1 MEKFNTEANGYSKKE
16 VNQFVDHVLEET
28 RSIVDKFQKQKDEIE
43 RLEIELEYYKK
54 LENSIKD
61 ALIKAEETGENIKKS
76 AKEESMMITNEAKE
90 NASRIVNDALLR
102 AEKIETQRETLETNM
117 KIFKRKLKLI
127 MEEQMAV
134 VEEIEKIELEDHSES

>member
-1 MEKFNTEANGYSKKE
+1 MEKFSKEANGYSRKE

-28 RSIVDKFQKQKDEIE
+28 KSIADKFQKQKEEIQ
-43 RLEIELEYYKK
+43 RLEAELEYYKK

-61 ALIKAEETGENIKKS
+61 ALIKAEETGESIKRT
-76 AKEESMMITNEAKE
+76 AREESDFITNEAKQ

-102 AEKIETQRETLETNM
+102 AEKIETQRETLENNM

-127 MEEQMAV
+127 IQQQMAV
-134 VEEIEKIELEDHSES
+134 VEEIDKIELENHS